1 MSKNKSFR
9 GAPGGMGGLNLGAL
23 QKQAQEMQKKML
35 EAQEALANET
45 VTVSVGGGAVTVAMT
60 GHQKVSQV
68 KITPDAAQDI
78 EMLQDLVLAAMN
90 EAVEKSQALASERMS
105 AITGGLGNMGG
116 LF

>member
-1 MSKNKSFR
+1 
-9 GAPGGMGGLNLGAL
+9 
-23 QKQAQEMQKKML
+23 
-35 EAQEALANET
+35 
-45 VTVSVGGGAVTVAMT
+45 MT

-68 KITPDAAQDI
+68 KIAPDAAQDI